1 VKTDTKSFPFIT
13 LKKKKKKKEKSI
25 ALDLSS
31 KEFGLWAWKDD
42 KRYKTEE
49 HCPGHF

>member
-1 VKTDTKSFPFIT
+1 LKAIT
-13 LKKKKKKKEKSI
+13 NLNSKKKKKKEKKKEKSI